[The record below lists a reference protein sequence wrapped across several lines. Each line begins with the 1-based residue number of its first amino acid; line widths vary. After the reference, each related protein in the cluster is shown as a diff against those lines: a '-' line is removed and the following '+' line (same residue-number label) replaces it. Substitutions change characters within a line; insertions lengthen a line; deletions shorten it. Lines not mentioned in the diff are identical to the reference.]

1 MSADSVYL
9 EKTGEGA
16 GRQAV
21 GIPKASL
28 SEVVFDSGNKLNLS
42 LSDYPPAS
50 SPEPGKP
57 APRPLG
63 PDPAAESSAAPQGV
77 CVGTPPPLGS
87 PFVYGGF
94 SAVVP
99 GLGQCLLGNPVKGAI
114 WFGVVGA
121 SVLGTVL
128 AWNYTTKAYQELERN
143 RSSGGFFR
151 DSDHRIFTF
160 RLHGSQM
167 LTCATALLYL
177 LTVADATSDA
187 FMYPRRRLAVKPVI
201 TTMSNSA
208 GCALAVA
215 F

>member
-1 MSADSVYL
+1 
-9 EKTGEGA
+9 
-16 GRQAV
+16 
-21 GIPKASL
+21 
-28 SEVVFDSGNKLNLS
+28 
-42 LSDYPPAS
+42 
-50 SPEPGKP
+50 
-57 APRPLG
+57 
-63 PDPAAESSAAPQGV
+63 
-77 CVGTPPPLGS
+77 
-87 PFVYGGF
+87 
-94 SAVVP
+94 
-99 GLGQCLLGNPVKGAI
+99 
-114 WFGVVGA
+114 
-121 SVLGTVL
+121 VL